1 VKQRLRIL
9 GVAAITV
16 ALALGGA
23 CQRKPSTAE
32 PASGAHAP
40 VVFNRGNGPEP
51 ESLDPQRARTDAELT
66 ILRDVYEGLTALDA
80 DAKAAPAAASEWSV
94 SPDGREYTFHLRD
107 NLRWSNGDPVVAFD
121 FVNALRRLVDPATA
135 SPYGQILDV
144 IENAP
149 EIAAGKK
156 PPDALGVAAPDDR
169 TVLIKLSVPAPYV
182 AGVLAHPSTYP
193 VHRPTLDRLGREFA
207 RPGNAVSNGAFVLK
221 DWIVGSHIVAVR
233 NPHYWNNAANQID
246 TINYLQIPDQ
256 GAELLRYRAGEID
269 VTYTVPPAQFKWVR
283 ANLGQELRISPQIS
297 TYYYGYNLYRAPFK
311 DNTKL
316 RLALSMV
323 IDRERLTE
331 SVTGRG
337 ELPAY
342 GWVPIGVA
350 NYESQKPDW
359 AALTFEQR
367 VARARELYAA
377 AGYSAA
383 HPLHTQIRYN
393 IDESH
398 TRIAVA
404 IASMWKEYLG
414 VETELLGEEFKVLLQ
429 NIDRHDVTQVFR
441 SSWVGDYNDAYS
453 FAQYLKSDFGI
464 NLPGYKNPHYDAL
477 LIKAANEVD
486 QNARRAALEEAER
499 AMLVDQPVI
508 PLYFLVNKH
517 LVKPYIEGW
526 HNNLMNVQYSKNLVV
541 RPH

>member
-1 VKQRLRIL
+1 VKQRFRVLVL
-9 GVAAITV
+9 AAITV
-16 ALALGGA
+16 AVTLTGA
-23 CQRKPSTAE
+23 CQRKQSTSE
-32 PASGAHAP
+32 SNSSGHEP
-40 VVFNRGNGPEP
+40 VVFNRGNGHEP

-80 DAKAAPAAASEWSV
+80 DAKPAPGAAREWSV
-94 SPDGREYTFHLRD
+94 SPDGRQYTFQLRD
-107 NLRWSNGDPVVAFD
+107 DLRWSNGDPVVAAD
-121 FVNALRRLVDPATA
+121 FVHALRRLVDPATA

-149 EIAAGKK
+149 DIAAGRK
-156 PPDALGVAAPDDR
+156 PPDALGVTAPDDR
-169 TVLIKLSVPAPYV
+169 TVVMRLSAPAPYV
-182 AGVLAHPSTYP
+182 PGVLAHPSTYP
-193 VHRPTLDRLGREFA
+193 VHRPTLERLGREFA

-221 DWIVGSHIVAVR
+221 EWIVGSHIVANR

-256 GAELLRYRAGEID
+256 GAELLRYRAGELD
-269 VTYTVPPAQFKWVR
+269 VTYTVAPAQFKWIR
-283 ANLGQELRISPQIS
+283 ANLGADLRISPQLS

-350 NYESQKPDW
+350 DYESQKPDW
-359 AALTFEQR
+359 ASLPFEQR
-367 VARARELYAA
+367 LARARELYAA

-441 SSWVGDYNDAYS
+441 SSWIGDYNDAYT

-464 NLPGYKNPHYDAL
+464 NLPGYRNPQYDAL
-477 LIKAANEVD
+477 LARAASEVD
-486 QNARRAALEEAER
+486 HAQRRAALEEAER
-499 AMLVDQPVI
+499 LMLVDQPVI
-508 PLYFLVNKH
+508 PIYYYVNKH
-517 LVKPYIEGW
+517 LVKPYVEGW
-526 HNNLMNVQYSKNLVV
+526 HNNVMNVQYSKNLVL
-541 RPH
+541 RKH